1 MYHPLVSHLLTVT
14 GLSGVSG
21 GSVRSAW
28 IEERRRVAICTVWC
42 GEHGWRLVSLRW
54 RRRVVRNEEGKGGLV
69 VLELELVLEV
79 VLKIVMEVELW
90 IDGFGR
96 VGRIGLA

>member
-21 GSVRSAW
+21 GSVRSFW

-42 GEHGWRLVSLRW
+42 GEQGWRLVSLRW
-54 RRRVVRNEEGKGGLV
+54 RRRVVRNEEGKGGWV
-69 VLELELVLEV
+69 VLEV
-79 VLKIVMEVELW
+79 VLKIIMEVELW
-90 IDGFGR
+90 TDGFGR
-96 VGRIGLA
+96 VGRVGLA